1 MKQYDL
7 GILIITIVLQITLY
21 DLIAFCGLISMS
33 SKSQPFSQ
41 QFHDGGTIMILQMR
55 KLRLEDITYL
65 PKVTN
70 QVRGKAR
77 RPKFLQNHTGRKTYS
92 VLGIK
97 VSEKKVLKEVTPE
110 LSPEEYRGW
119 EGQYYGQR
127 MSARKRA
134 NT

>member
-1 MKQYDL
+1 
-7 GILIITIVLQITLY
+7 
-21 DLIAFCGLISMS
+21 
-33 SKSQPFSQ
+33 
-41 QFHDGGTIMILQMR
+41 MR

-77 RPKFLQNHTGRKTYS
+77 RPKFLWNHTGRKTYS

-97 VSEKKVLKEVTPE
+97 SFRKKKVLKEVTPE

-119 EGQYYGQR
+119 EG
-127 MSARKRA
+127 
-134 NT
+134 